1 MKTVSRILMASALV
15 SVAACGKLPEAS
27 LGGTFGVQ
35 NFLNANIPTEGLDF
49 PAQTYSAA
57 LGREYQ
63 NLARIAATEDV
74 NWIDASAYMQKGLA
88 ALRGEQVQ
96 PWAPEQ
102 LGLSGEI
109 DSVYSTLRSTI
120 NAGAWRNPV
129 ACARALAL
137 YDNYA
142 EELSEGA
149 HACTDP
155 NAILAELNDALEA
168 CGYQKAAAPAP
179 VYRAPPSA
187 PAPIAVAAPPPPPL
201 PVAPLPAAPVDA
213 CFGADVPA
221 GCTCATVN
229 DQAVL
234 SCPQPEVVAAPPPPP
249 PPAPAAVPVAV
260 AAPAPA
266 LPLNYTIYFGYD
278 RCDLTAEA
286 GQVINEASS
295 TFQTYNAQYADVIGH
310 TDTRGSKAYNTRL
323 ANCRANAVADSLAA
337 QGINRQQLRVG
348 ARSELDPA
356 VSTGDGVREALNRR
370 VNISIVQ

>member
-35 NFLNANIPTEGLDF
+35 NFLNAGIPETGLDF

-88 ALRGEQVQ
+88 ALRGVQVQ
-96 PWAPEQ
+96 PCAPAQ
-102 LGLSGEI
+102 LGLSGQI
-109 DSVYSTLRSTI
+109 DSGYSNLISTI
-120 NAGAWRNPV
+120 NSGAAKNPI

-149 HACTDP
+149 HSCTDP

-168 CGYQKAAAPAP
+168 CGYQKAVVAPPA
-179 VYRAPPSA
+179 YRAPP
-187 PAPIAVAAPPPPPL
+187 PAPQQVVVAPP
-201 PVAPLPAAPVDA
+201 APLPPAPVDA

-221 GCTCATVN
+221 GCT
-229 DQAVL
+229 L
-234 SCPQPEVVAAPPPPP
+234 S
-249 PPAPAAVPVAV
+249 
-260 AAPAPA
+260 
-266 LPLNYTIYFGYD
+266 LIH
-278 RCDLTAEA
+278 
-286 GQVINEASS
+286 I
-295 TFQTYNAQYADVIGH
+295 
-310 TDTRGSKAYNTRL
+310 
-323 ANCRANAVADSLAA
+323 
-337 QGINRQQLRVG
+337 
-348 ARSELDPA
+348 
-356 VSTGDGVREALNRR
+356 
-370 VNISIVQ
+370 